1 MNEQWIKAIQH
12 AKISRGPK
20 VQTNTVNKKGI
31 YIVGDVHGD
40 WARINSFIN
49 KKNPEAVIIAGD
61 VAYFWKHEP
70 LTNKGKIKT
79 NGTKVYWVPGNHEN
93 MDIVKSAKYPP
104 GGIYEVDENVFMCA
118 FGSTLTIDG
127 KTFLFC
133 GGADSI
139 DKVWRIEGKSWW
151 RNETIQNNEFY
162 ALPDPAD
169 VEIDIVISHT
179 KPNYFHLTGIDDFRI
194 HKYNDPSCKAL
205 DQVFQMY
212 HPKMWFFGHFHLADK
227 NVYQG
232 CEWFALNCLGETYGW
247 RKLDNLFLNEENE
260 IKFVEIQE
268 RRREALRAEN
278 DRRKDPAYVPLS
290 EWPDNLESN
299 EDLDW

>member
-1 MNEQWIKAIQH
+1 M
-12 AKISRGPK
+12 
-20 VQTNTVNKKGI
+20 KKQGI

-79 NGTKVYWVPGNHEN
+79 NGTKVYWIPGNHEN

-133 GGADSI
+133 GGADTI
-139 DKVWRIEGKSWW
+139 DKDWRIEGKSWW

-162 ALPDPAD
+162 ALPDPDD
-169 VEIDIVISHT
+169 VKIDIVVSHT
-179 KPNYFHLTGIDDFRI
+179 KPNLFHLKGIDDYKI
-194 HKYNDPSCKAL
+194 AKYNDPSCKAL

-268 RRREALRAEN
+268 RKREAFRVEN
-278 DRRKDPAYVPLS
+278 ERRKDPSYVPLS
-290 EWPDNLESN
+290 EWPDDLPN
-299 EDLDW
+299 EQDLDW